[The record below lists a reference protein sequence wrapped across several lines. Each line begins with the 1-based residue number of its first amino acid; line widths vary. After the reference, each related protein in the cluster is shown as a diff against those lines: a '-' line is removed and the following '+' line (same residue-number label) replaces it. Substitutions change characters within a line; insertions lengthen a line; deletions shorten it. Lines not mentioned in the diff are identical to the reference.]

1 MSTIELKT
9 QFHQIIEETDD
20 YEFLQNSFNNFL
32 VHNQKTDILDLL
44 NAQQKADLYEAIED
58 VKHGRVISHQQ
69 FRANIQTKINQCLTK

>member
-1 MSTIELKT
+1 MSTIEFKT

-32 VHNQKTDILDLL
+32 VHNQKNDVLDLL
-44 NAQQKADLYEAIED
+44 NAQQKVDLYEAIED
-58 VKHGRVISHQQ
+58 VKIGRVISHQQ